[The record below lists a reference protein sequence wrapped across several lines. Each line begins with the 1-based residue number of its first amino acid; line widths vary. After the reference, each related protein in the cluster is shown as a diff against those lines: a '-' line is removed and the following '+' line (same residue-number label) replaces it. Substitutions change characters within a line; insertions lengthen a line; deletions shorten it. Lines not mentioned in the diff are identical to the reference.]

1 MVCSLRNGEAG
12 LSFLAALEIAM
23 DSLPLA
29 TSSARSPERRCG
41 LRRLL
46 AVLAGWQRRYASR
59 RQLQRLDGRAL
70 ADLGLN
76 LADQYHE
83 GGKPFWRE

>member
-1 MVCSLRNGEAG
+1 VVCSSRNAEAG
-12 LSFLAALEIAM
+12 LSSLAALEIAM

-46 AVLAGWQRRYASR
+46 AVLAAWQRRYASR

-76 LADQYHE
+76 LADQHHE

>member
-1 MVCSLRNGEAG
+1 M
-12 LSFLAALEIAM
+12 
-23 DSLPLA
+23 
-29 TSSARSPERRCG
+29 
-41 LRRLL
+41 RRLL
-46 AVLAGWQRRYASR
+46 AVLAAWQRRYASR

>member
-1 MVCSLRNGEAG
+1 
-12 LSFLAALEIAM
+12 M
-23 DSLPLA
+23 DSLPLPA
-29 TSSARSPERRCG
+29 SSARSPGRRYG
-41 LRRLL
+41 LRPLL
-46 AVLAGWQRRYASR
+46 ALLAAWQRRCATR